1 VITQKYKRYAR
12 QCRVR
17 TRSIEYRA
25 HSSRFS
31 RPRALKAPSRAP
43 GRSTHRRPPRGLE
56 ALETILALGRSRAV
70 STRAAS
76 IERANARER
85 VISFISTHPTRVRAS
100 ITLAVDVVPPRGC
113 VTAETLTLAIGPTM
127 FDDASRRA
135 RDDAVANNGRDE
147 RSGCRSFFRF
157 ARSLA
162 RTPCFLCLRRR
173 RETDERRRDGERR
186 VRPSKRTFWDGRA
199 ARELPRSND
208 AKRC

>member
-31 RPRALKAPSRAP
+31 SPRALKAPSRAP

-113 VTAETLTLAIGPTM
+113 VTAETLTSRSVRRCSTTPR
-127 FDDASRRA
+127 DARETTPSRTTGGTNA
-135 RDDAVANNGRDE
+135 RDVVLSIRA
-147 RSGCRSFFRF
+147 
-157 ARSLA
+157 LA
-162 RTPCFLCLRRR
+162 RTHPMFPVS
-173 RETDERRRDGERR
+173 TASQRDG
-186 VRPSKRTFWDGRA
+186 
-199 ARELPRSND
+199 
-208 AKRC
+208 

>member
-1 VITQKYKRYAR
+1 MITQKYKRYAR
-12 QCRVR
+12 QCRVQ

-43 GRSTHRRPPRGLE
+43 RRSTHRRPPRGLE

-135 RDDAVANNGRDE
+135 RDDAVASNGRDE
-147 RSGCRSFFRF
+147 RSGCRSFDSR
-157 ARSLA
+157 ARSHA
-162 RTPCFLCLRRR
+162 PHVSCVYGVA
-173 RETDERRRDGERR
+173 ERRMRDGETERGR

>member
-1 VITQKYKRYAR
+1 MITQKYKRYAR
-12 QCRVR
+12 QCRVQ

-31 RPRALKAPSRAP
+31 SPRALKAPSRAP

-113 VTAETLTLAIGPTM
+113 VTAETLTLAIGPTL

-135 RDDAVANNGRDE
+135 RETTPSRTTGGTNARDVVLSI
-147 RSGCRSFFRF
+147 R
-157 ARSLA
+157 ALA
-162 RTPCFLCLRRR
+162 RTHPMFPVS
-173 RETDERRRDGERR
+173 TASQRDG
-186 VRPSKRTFWDGRA
+186 
-199 ARELPRSND
+199 
-208 AKRC
+208 